1 MSQMAREVKA
11 GSIWFVI
18 SMKWIDAAQK
28 YLYLDY
34 LTGNPQAELS
44 DEERVNPGKVSNS
57 DILLELPKG

>member
-1 MSQMAREVKA
+1 MAREVKA

-18 SMKWIDAAQK
+18 SMKWIEVAQK

-44 DEERVNPGKVSNS
+44 DEERVDPGPVSNS